1 MQKDNTLRRLN
12 RAQLLDML
20 YDVVKEKEELEQKLE
35 ETRQQLADKN
45 IKIAESGSI
54 AEAAL
59 KLNKVFEQAQAAA
72 DQYLYNMK
80 ELEQKRTNHG
90 KETQEADSIHRQS
103 GRGEQEEAAEEK
115 RKDAGWKEIGLSV
128 DEDGKTDR
136 KKLVKKLM
144 QGAKVTQSP
153 AYKNIFWTDTGN
165 AVFLKENGDEKPSA
179 YQTIPLEEIL
189 YDYYRR
195 YFCAEKTI

>member
-20 YDVVKEKEELEQKLE
+20 YDVVKEKEDLEQKLE

-80 ELEQKRTNHG
+80 EREQNRVDYGT
-90 KETQEADSIHRQS
+90 EVPEADSSYGQS
-103 GRGEQEEAAEEK
+103 GSGAQEETAEGK
-115 RKDAGWKEIGLSV
+115 RKDSVWKEIGFSV
-128 DEDGKTDR
+128 DEDGKADR

-144 QGAKVTQSP
+144 QGAKVTQST
-153 AYKNIFWTDTGN
+153 AHKNIFWTDTG
-165 AVFLKENGDEKPSA
+165 ASVFLKETEDGKRDA

-195 YFCAEKTI
+195 YLGSDI

>member
-80 ELEQKRTNHG
+80 ELEQKRTDHG
-90 KETQEADSIHRQS
+90 KEAQETDSISYLHGCEYS
-103 GRGEQEEAAEEK
+103 SLDMDLSEEE
-115 RKDAGWKEIGLSV
+115 
-128 DEDGKTDR
+128 
-136 KKLVKKLM
+136 
-144 QGAKVTQSP
+144 
-153 AYKNIFWTDTGN
+153 
-165 AVFLKENGDEKPSA
+165 
-179 YQTIPLEEIL
+179 
-189 YDYYRR
+189 
-195 YFCAEKTI
+195 YFHKCRMV

>member
-1 MQKDNTLRRLN
+1 MQKDNSLRRLN

-35 ETRQQLADKN
+35 ETRQQLEDKQ
-45 IKIAESGSI
+45 IKIAESGSL

-59 KLNKVFEQAQAAA
+59 KLNNVFEQAQAAA

-80 ELEQKRTNHG
+80 EREQSCAENGKKAPGADCGHG
-90 KETQEADSIHRQS
+90 QS
-103 GRGEQEEAAEEK
+103 GCGVQEEAAEEK
-115 RKDAGWKEIGLSV
+115 RRDSVWKEIGLSV
-128 DEDGKTDR
+128 DEDGKADR

-144 QGAKVTQSP
+144 QGVKVTQST
-153 AYKNIFWTDTGN
+153 AHKNIFWTDTGV
-165 AVFLKENGDEKPSA
+165 AVFLKETEDGKPDA

-195 YFCAEKTI
+195 YLGFDI